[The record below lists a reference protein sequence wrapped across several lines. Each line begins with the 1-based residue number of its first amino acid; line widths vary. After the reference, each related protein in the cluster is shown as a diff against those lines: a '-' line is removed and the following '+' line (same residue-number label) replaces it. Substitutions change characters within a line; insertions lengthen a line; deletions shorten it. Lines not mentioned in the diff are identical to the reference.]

1 MRIFPSDARPARRRA
16 ARHAGDDYGA
26 TASPD
31 WRTIDWRE
39 HLKRVEI
46 AGSGVNYVD
55 IGKGKGPPV
64 LLVHGLGGCWQNWLE
79 NIPRLSQDR
88 RVVAMD
94 LPGFSFSEMP
104 AEEISISGYGRFV
117 NELCDRLELGSISL
131 VGNSMGGF
139 IAAETAIAFP
149 DRVDR
154 LVLCAAAGITTTS
167 VRREPA
173 VGFYNVLRALGSFTV
188 AQQHRLFT
196 RPVLRH
202 WALAFVIRHPSRIRA
217 DLALEMARGAWGEGL
232 MPALEAILAYDFRDR
247 LPEIGCPTLVVWGGE
262 DMLVPPKDADEFE
275 RLIPDCRKVVM
286 EDTGHVPMI
295 ERPETFN
302 ELLLDFLAEKG
313 AAEEQPKPE
322 AASV

>member
-1 MRIFPSDARPARRRA
+1 VRIFPSDARPARRKA
-16 ARHAGDDYGA
+16 ARNAGDDYGA

-39 HLKRVEI
+39 HLNQAQI
-46 AGSGVNYVD
+46 AGRRVNYVD
-55 IGKGKGPPV
+55 IGSGDSPPV
-64 LLVHGLGGCWQNWLE
+64 VFIHGLGGCWQNWLE
-79 NIPRLSQDR
+79 NIPRVSQER
-88 RVVAMD
+88 RVIAMD
-94 LPGFSFSEMP
+94 MPGHAYSEMP
-104 AEEISISGYGRFV
+104 AEEISISGYGRCV
-117 NELCDRLELGSISL
+117 NELCEVLDLGPVEL

-149 DRVDR
+149 ERVDR

-173 VGFYNVLRALGSFTV
+173 VGFYNVMRALASFTV
-188 AQQHRLFT
+188 ANQNRLFT

-202 WALAFVIRHPSRIRA
+202 WALALIARHPSRLKP
-217 DLALEMARGAWGEGL
+217 DLTIEMARGAWSDGL
-232 MPALEAILAYDFRDR
+232 LPALEAILAYDFRDR
-247 LPEIGCPTLVVWGGE
+247 LPEIGAPTLVVWGGE
-262 DMLVPPKDADEFE
+262 DMIVPTKDADEFE
-275 RLIPDCRKVVM
+275 RLIPDSRKVVM

-313 AAEEQPKPE
+313 EAEEQPKPE